1 MYLVKSALFVFLLL
15 SASAIAH
22 EFPCGHNHI
31 ESESGKVFLE
41 NTCNGDPAACDP
53 ECFQVTTRHNNTYC
67 TCGHGDC
74 ETAFAGT
81 FIADMS
87 GPIVP
92 NTTRVFSIET
102 QTVEVLSVLVEQ
114 IEVASFGPT
123 EEDTFGP
130 MDIEAL
136 FGTTTLAFGS
146 FEDPEAIP
154 VTVLQFDIDLISL
167 AGDGKQ
173 SGENTVELRDR
184 IPVEMLYNSTTNRF
198 SLANTKE
205 IAIKL
210 ALENDL
216 AGNQPAVLYFDGKL
230 DALGNLAVFGQIA
243 VGIVSTAI
251 EEPSWGQ
258 VKSDETARQSDV
270 K

>member
-1 MYLVKSALFVFLLL
+1 MYLVVSVLFVFLLFFCA
-15 SASAIAH
+15 ASAH

-41 NTCNGDPAACDP
+41 NTCNGDPATCDP
-53 ECFQVTTRHNNTYC
+53 ECFQVTTRNNNTYC

-81 FIADMS
+81 FVPDMN
-87 GPIVP
+87 GPIAP

-114 IEVASFGPT
+114 IEVASFGPSD
-123 EEDTFGP
+123 EDTFGP
-130 MDIEAL
+130 MDIDAL
-136 FGTTTLAFGS
+136 FGTTTLEFGS

-154 VTVLQFDIDLISL
+154 VTVRQFDIELISL

-184 IPVEMLYNSTTNRF
+184 VPVEMVYNSTTNRF
-198 SLANTKE
+198 SLFNTKE

-230 DALGNLAVFGQIA
+230 DAAGNLAVFGQIA
-243 VGIVSTAI
+243 VGIVSTAL

-258 VKSDETARQSDV
+258 LKSVETKRQIDR
-270 K
+270 